1 MRVLGQQRGIDALM
15 LVQLSLHQARLSLD
29 LGGVLEELRIGALQ
43 LGDFEAQHLSR
54 TNRYTPILQV
64 HRMNNLRY
72 PGIHAL
78 YLHVTIVVRG
88 QDPLIV
94 VIRGQE
100 AHLCPLLGL
109 LDFLLQC
116 LHMAQLLHA

>member
-64 HRMNNLRY
+64 HRMNDLRY

-78 YLHVTIVVRG
+78 YLHVTIV
-88 QDPLIV
+88 L
-94 VIRGQE
+94 IRGQE

-116 LHMAQLLHA
+116 LHMAKLLHA